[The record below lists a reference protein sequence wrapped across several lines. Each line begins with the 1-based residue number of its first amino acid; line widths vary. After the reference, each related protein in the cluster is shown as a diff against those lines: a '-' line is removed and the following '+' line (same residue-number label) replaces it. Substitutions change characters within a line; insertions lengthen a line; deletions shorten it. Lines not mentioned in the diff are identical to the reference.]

1 LKHGFRHDFK
11 KAQLKRDFNAL
22 GQGTFDL
29 IIIGGGIVGAGVA
42 RDAALRGLNTLLVEK
57 NDFGCGTTS
66 RSTRLVHGGLRYL
79 RMFDFKLVRQ
89 DLHEREILLDIAPHL
104 VHHLEFVIPML
115 RSRPLY
121 RLALPF
127 GLSLYNL
134 LSHGTSLPSSHRLS
148 VGETLKLEPSLSET
162 AGLTGALAYYDCQSE
177 YTERV
182 CIENILDASSKG
194 TCVINHAMMT
204 DFIVKDSRVNGIMV
218 RDMLTGEE
226 RHAQGRIV
234 LNASGPWADAIL
246 QKVGLVRKY
255 HIRKTKGIHLI
266 TDKITN
272 NALVL
277 FAHSDG
283 RLFFVIPWLDYSLIG
298 TTDTDYPGDPAK
310 AQADRADVDY
320 LVTEMRHYF
329 PGFKED
335 DILYTQAG
343 IRALVHHGRKAS
355 STSRAHRLIDHER
368 RDSLP
373 GFISILGGKHT
384 AYRGIAEEAVD
395 LVCRKLGTN
404 VACRTAQTR
413 LPGAPAVK
421 KEHLETA
428 ARESGLPL
436 KTVAHLA
443 GIYGSRYTS
452 VLGLATEDK
461 RLSDPIIP
469 GRQDILAQLK
479 HAIVEES
486 ALSVSDFMVRRSFIG
501 LGPEQGLDAVGV
513 VAQEMGKL
521 LGWNKTEVEK
531 QIKDYRAE
539 AALGQ
544 RFRS

>member
-1 LKHGFRHDFK
+1 
-11 KAQLKRDFNAL
+11 LKRDFNAL

-29 IIIGGGIVGAGVA
+29 IVIGGGIVGAGVA

-57 NDFGCGTTS
+57 DDFGCGTTS
-66 RSTRLVHGGLRYL
+66 RSSRLVHGGLRYL
-79 RMFDFKLVRQ
+79 RMFDIKLVHQ
-89 DLHEREILLDIAPHL
+89 DLHEREILLNIAPHL
-104 VHHLEFVIPML
+104 VHRLEFVIPLL

-121 RLALPF
+121 RFTLPF
-127 GLSLYNL
+127 GLRLYNL

-148 VGETLKLEPSLSET
+148 VGETLRLEPSLSDT
-162 AGLTGALAYYDCQSE
+162 AGLVGAYVYYDCQSE

-182 CIENILDASSKG
+182 CIENILDASSNG
-194 TCVINHAMMT
+194 TCVLNHAMMT
-204 DFIVKDSRVNGIMV
+204 DVIVKDNRVNGIVV
-218 RDMLTGEE
+218 RDMQTGEE
-226 RHAQGRIV
+226 RQAQGRII
-234 LNASGPWADAIL
+234 LNASGPWANAVL
-246 QKVGLVRKY
+246 QKVGLERKH

-266 TDKITN
+266 TDKMTN

-277 FAHSDG
+277 FARRDG
-283 RLFFVIPWLDYSLIG
+283 RLFFIIPWLDYSLIG
-298 TTDTDYPGDPAK
+298 TTDIDYPGDPAK
-310 AQADRADVDY
+310 AQAERADVDY
-320 LVTEMRHYF
+320 LVTEIRHYF
-329 PGFKED
+329 PGFKEN

-343 IRALVHHGRKAS
+343 IRALVPHGRKAS

-373 GFISILGGKHT
+373 GFVSILGGKHT
-384 AYRGIAEEAVD
+384 AYRVIAEEAVD
-395 LVCRKLGTN
+395 LVCQKLGIEI
-404 VACRTAQTR
+404 ACRTAQTP

-421 KEHLETA
+421 KERLETA

-436 KTVAHLA
+436 KMVAHLA
-443 GIYGSRYTS
+443 DIYGSRYTS
-452 VLGLATEDK
+452 VLELAAGDK
-461 RLSDPIIP
+461 RLLDPIVP